1 MTQKDN
7 KYKSGK
13 TGARIK
19 AKQVKDRINSRQRR
33 IVSAM
38 YQPVCKILILIG
50 VATILLAIVI
60 VWQYRSSTRR
70 TSVTTGT
77 ITEVDKV
84 SGVGHDLEGNDA
96 QKCRIGYTVDIDG
109 KSYTDVLGYR
119 GDPTTDK
126 CNLSIGQTIEIN
138 YDPSHPANNAYAI
151 DDELSDHDTLDE
163 TITSAT
169 SIGLVGLVPLI
180 IGMMGLHL
188 AKRYHDDQVEI
199 MIDPE
204 ILVEP
209 NQANERHPKRNVK
222 SDKATTAKATTKDRR
237 KDT

>member
-1 MTQKDN
+1 MTQKDS
-7 KYKSGK
+7 KHKSGK
-13 TGARIK
+13 TEARIK

-151 DDELSDHDTLDE
+151 DDELSDHGTLDE
-163 TITSAT
+163 TIASAT

-188 AKRYHDDQVEI
+188 AKRYHDDQIEI

-204 ILVEP
+204 TLVKP
-209 NQANERHPKRNVK
+209 DQANERHTKRHVK
-222 SDKATTAKATTKDRR
+222 SYNATTAKATTKDRR